1 MNLNLN
7 AILLLL
13 VAFQLFFIAIFSL
26 TNKKGN
32 RTRNL
37 LLGTFFLILAINAT
51 DILLQIHDAW
61 SFFPLFL
68 LLDDSFLLL
77 FGPLIYLYSLSCVDE
92 HFALFKKWVHF
103 IPFVVCLL
111 GLLIFYFLEKAPIAY
126 ALETIS
132 KANLPKG
139 AVPFV
144 IIAYLHGGVYL
155 WLSKRVVTLQGKA
168 MRDYHSNLARINLD
182 WLHFMINSFIGLW
195 VLGVLLTVVPYTSYR
210 PYVNGILF
218 GFIVFLFYFINKV
231 IFKALKHSEL
241 FSGIPFSTLAKKKYS
256 GSTLSADKQ
265 NRFREA
271 LVLQMETEKRYLD
284 PDLTLT
290 DLAKILDLPPKE
302 LSQIINQSFE
312 KHFFDFVNS
321 YRIDEAKKLLRDT
334 QNTMTIQEVM
344 YSVGFSSKSSFNTIF
359 KKKTKQTPSQ
369 FRLSSS
375 AKINP
380 KKGSSS

>member
-1 MNLNLN
+1 MDLNVN

-26 TNKKGN
+26 TNKRGK
-32 RTRNL
+32 RISNL
-37 LLGTFFLILAINAT
+37 LLGTFFLVLSINAT
-51 DILLQIHDAW
+51 DILLQIHDVW

-77 FGPLIYLYSLSCVDE
+77 FGPLIYVYTLSIVDQS
-92 HFALFKKWVHF
+92 FILAKKWAHF
-103 IPFVVCLL
+103 IPFIICLL

-139 AVPFV
+139 AIIFV
-144 IIAYLHGGVYL
+144 VIGYLHGGIYL
-155 WLSKRVVTLQGKA
+155 WLSKHVLTLCGKA
-168 MRDYHSNLARINLD
+168 MKEYHSNLAKINLD
-182 WLHFMINSFIGLW
+182 WLLFIINSFIGLW
-195 VLGVLLTVVPYTSYR
+195 FLGVLLTIVPYTSYR

-218 GFIVFLFYFINKV
+218 GFIVFLFYFINRA
-231 IFKALKHSEL
+231 IFKALKSSEL
-241 FSGIPFSTLAKKKYS
+241 LSGNPFPTLSKKKYS
-256 GSTLSADKQ
+256 GSTLSMDKQ
-265 NRFREA
+265 NAFKEA
-271 LVLQMETEKRYLD
+271 LVFQMETKKRYLN
-284 PDLTLT
+284 PDLTLN

-302 LSQIINQSFE
+302 LSQIVNQSFG

-321 YRIDEAKKLLRDT
+321 YRIDEAKKLLQDP

-359 KKKTKQTPSQ
+359 KKKTNQTPSQ
-369 FRLSSS
+369 FRLSST
-375 AKINP
+375 
-380 KKGSSS
+380 G